1 MELKI
6 EIEKVMSL
14 EPKYEIGK
22 YRQWFRDAADFWRDW
37 QTEAREDYEFVEGK
51 QWNESDRKKLAETG
65 RVPLVINRIK
75 PLINLLSGYQKL
87 HRYDVNFLGRTPD
100 DVELAE
106 VRKDVTKYICD
117 RCGYDNEES
126 AAFEDMAIGGL
137 GWLFVGYKVNE
148 ETGKGEAYIQ
158 RENPFSIYADPE
170 AHKADFSDAKYIFRA
185 KWTDKEELKSIY
197 PEHATE
203 IDAQFAIYDTAEE
216 ENSVRDNEL
225 LWYKRELQK
234 VRLVE
239 CWYKT
244 RVSQEK
250 IILSNGEEIMTE
262 ELTPEMFLQGQVTG
276 IKKYDATEVRCC
288 VFFDRVILEEMKSPY
303 KHGEFPLVPMTL
315 FYYGIGGDEIPAGIV
330 RDLKAPQREINKRRL
345 QQLHIL
351 NTTGNGGGWIEDD
364 AMTEKQFAEFER
376 KGNIPGHFQR
386 VRPGTIAQGKI
397 QERQIGQ
404 YPVGLAQAEAQAT
417 ADLTAISGLNE
428 ALMGVEVPSHASGR
442 AIQLKQQQAITHLA
456 NCFDAQRTAKKKI
469 AYLLWGEE
477 GKAGI
482 IPQFYTAEEIYRVE
496 GVNGQKFITV
506 NQQVIEQD
514 PIAGTV
520 VKTLNDLSIGNFDI
534 VVADIESS
542 VTQKQA
548 KAWLILDAVAQLN
561 LPPNIAYDLVLDNL
575 DIPKKNELKER
586 LKQQEESQAKA
597 AQEELQMKL
606 QLEEIKNQNAHQSI
620 SFKDAPPEIQYAMAA
635 KQGLIPQEVADYVM
649 QLAIQNQFPELAMQQ
664 QQAQLQ
670 QAQMQQ
676 QMQNLPPELQAQMQ
690 GEMLPPEV
698 QAQMQQELPPEMQN
712 QEMPQGQIDQLL
724 AMQNQPPQNNSR
736 ALTQPAVENLLAG
749 ITPAL

>member
-6 EIEKVMSL
+6 EIEKVELLPNDTM
-14 EPKYEIGK
+14 YNTQGIGK
-22 YRQWFRDAADFWRDW
+22 YRKWFRDAVDYWHDW
-37 QTEAREDYEFVEGK
+37 QEEAREDYEFVEGK
-51 QWNESDRKKLAETG
+51 QWSNADIQKLEKTG
-65 RVPLVINRIK
+65 RSPLVINRIK

-117 RCGYDNEES
+117 RSGYDNEES
-126 AAFEDMAIGGL
+126 AAFVDMPIGGL
-137 GWLFVGYKVNE
+137 GWLFVGYKVDE
-148 ETGKGEAYIQ
+148 ETEKGEAFIQ
-158 RENPFSIYADPE
+158 RENPFSIYVDPE
-170 AHKADFSDAKYIFRA
+170 SHKTDFSDAKYIFRA

-197 PEHATE
+197 PEHAAE
-203 IDAQFAIYDTAEE
+203 IDAQFAIYDSAERD
-216 ENSVRDNEL
+216 NSVRDDEL
-225 LWYKRELQK
+225 LWYKRELHK

-244 RVSQEK
+244 RERQKK
-250 IILSNGEEIMTE
+250 INLSNGEEILPE
-262 ELTPEMFLQGQVTG
+262 ELLPEMFLQGLVVG
-276 IKKYDATEVRCC
+276 EREYSAKVVRCA
-288 VFFDRVILEEMKSPY
+288 VFFDTVLLEDIPSPY
-303 KHGEFPLVPMTL
+303 QHGEFPLVPMTL

-330 RDLKAPQREINKRRL
+330 RDLKTPQREINKRRV

-351 NTTGNGGGWIEDD
+351 NHTGNGGYFAEED
-364 AMTEKQFAEFER
+364 AMTEKQFADFEQNGS
-376 KGNIPGHFQR
+376 KPGYMQK
-386 VRPGTIAQGKI
+386 VRPMALEQGKI

-428 ALMGVEVPSHASGR
+428 ALMGVEVPSQASGR
-442 AIQLKQQQAITHLA
+442 AIALKQQQAITHLA

-469 AYLLWGEE
+469 AYLLWGET
-477 GKAGI
+477 GRKGI

-496 GVNGQKFITV
+496 GVNGQKYITV

-520 VKTLNDLSIGNFDI
+520 VKTLNDLSVGNFDI

-542 VTQKQA
+542 ITQKQA

-575 DIPKKNELKER
+575 DIPKKEELKER
-586 LKQQEESQAKA
+586 LKGQEESQAKA
-597 AQEELQMKL
+597 AQEEMQMKL

-649 QLAIQNQFPELAMQQ
+649 QLAIQNQFPELAMRQQ
-664 QQAQLQ
+664 QEQIQ
-670 QAQMQQ
+670 QMQEQ
-676 QMQNLPPELQAQMQ
+676 EEMQNLPPELQAQMQ
-690 GEMLPPEV
+690 N
-698 QAQMQQELPPEMQN
+698 PEMA
-712 QEMPQGQIDQLL
+712 QEQIDQLL

-749 ITPAL
+749 ISPAL